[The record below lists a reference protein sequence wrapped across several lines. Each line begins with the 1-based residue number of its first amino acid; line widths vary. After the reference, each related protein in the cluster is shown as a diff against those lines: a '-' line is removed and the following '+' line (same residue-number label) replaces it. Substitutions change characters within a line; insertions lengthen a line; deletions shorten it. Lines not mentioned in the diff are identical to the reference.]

1 MKRRTPL
8 RYVRIQSNARPS
20 HDCRSTSQTKRI
32 DVAAWA
38 RAIVRALRDA
48 GLASR

>member
-8 RYVRIQSNARPS
+8 RYVSIQASSRPS
-20 HDCRSTSQTKRI
+20 HDCRSTSQKRI